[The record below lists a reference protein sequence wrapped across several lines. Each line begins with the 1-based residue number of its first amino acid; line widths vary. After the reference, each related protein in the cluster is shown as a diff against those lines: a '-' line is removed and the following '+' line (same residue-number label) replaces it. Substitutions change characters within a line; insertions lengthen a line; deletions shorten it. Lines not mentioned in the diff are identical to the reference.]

1 MYHVGSLSSST
12 LLTKPKK
19 AQNNKNPRLKKLA
32 GKGVGQTE
40 GVCLACYTLECEM
53 WMVDVSSAVGG
64 ALCRSFVMVV
74 GLIRPLKLCSCSG
87 LASFS

>member
-1 MYHVGSLSSST
+1 
-12 LLTKPKK
+12 
-19 AQNNKNPRLKKLA
+19 
-32 GKGVGQTE
+32 
-40 GVCLACYTLECEM
+40 M